1 MKRETWKRPQS
12 SASHL
17 QRKQR
22 ARTCQREFAEV
33 CDKELGCMPM
43 AEHREATADGEPESG
58 PDTAASQPSTGEP
71 SAHQSPFS
79 TSAEAQ

>member
-1 MKRETWKRPQS
+1 M
-12 SASHL
+12 
-17 QRKQR
+17 
-22 ARTCQREFAEV
+22 CQREFAEV

-71 SAHQSPFS
+71 SAH
-79 TSAEAQ
+79 